1 MTIPSRWESGIS
13 AIQTASPKP
22 SKLKTKSNHYTF
34 RPSGSPTNPTMPSA
48 DSCRHIPAPHDAS
61 STTAHRQ
68 ASPGNAHSPSRLS
81 PPHIRPCFP
90 CKNRTSEIFA
100 SSSSMTASNAIP
112 VRQASALP
120 SASFRF
126 HLTMN
131 TLAVQLTVPLAG
143 PAENFH
149 LQVNAPCR
157 AHKGKRH
164 SVSECRLQPLNGGP
178 CRTRTYNPLIK
189 SQLLYRL
196 S

>member
-1 MTIPSRWESGIS
+1 
-13 AIQTASPKP
+13 
-22 SKLKTKSNHYTF
+22 
-34 RPSGSPTNPTMPSA
+34 MPSA

-68 ASPGNAHSPSRLS
+68 ASPGNAHSPSRLC

-131 TLAVQLTVPLAG
+131 TLAVQLALPLAG
-143 PAENFH
+143 PAEDFH
-149 LQVNAPCR
+149 LQVSAPCR
-157 AHKGKRH
+157 AHKKEQDSH
-164 SVSECRLQPLNGGP
+164 
-178 CRTRTYNPLIK
+178 I
-189 SQLLYRL
+189 RL
-196 S
+196 SCSVFDDPLMIQLWNLHRLLRKEVIQPHLPVQLPCYDLTPVISHTLNTRLINEATRLRVQPTPMV

>member
-1 MTIPSRWESGIS
+1 
-13 AIQTASPKP
+13 
-22 SKLKTKSNHYTF
+22 
-34 RPSGSPTNPTMPSA
+34 MPSA

-68 ASPGNAHSPSRLS
+68 ASPGNAHSPSRLC

-131 TLAVQLTVPLAG
+131 TLAVQLAVPLAG
-143 PAENFH
+143 PAEDFH
-149 LQVNAPCR
+149 LQVSAPCR
-157 AHKGKRH
+157 AHKTVPPETSSGGFVVEA
-164 SVSECRLQPLNGGP
+164 SRLELLTP
-178 CRTRTYNPLIK
+178 CLQSRCSPN
-189 SQLLYRL
+189 
-196 S
+196 

>member
-1 MTIPSRWESGIS
+1 
-13 AIQTASPKP
+13 
-22 SKLKTKSNHYTF
+22 
-34 RPSGSPTNPTMPSA
+34 MPSA

-68 ASPGNAHSPSRLS
+68 ASPGNAHSPSRLC

-131 TLAVQLTVPLAG
+131 TLAVQLAVPLAG
-143 PAENFH
+143 PAEDFH
-149 LQVNAPCR
+149 LQVSAPCQ
-157 AHKGKRH
+157 AHKGKGPVSCPWKPDLPCCPPRVVH
-164 SVSECRLQPLNGGP
+164 SFLQL
-178 CRTRTYNPLIK
+178 
-189 SQLLYRL
+189 
-196 S
+196 